1 MKKILFAFAVV
12 VAASLSPGQTNQNE
26 TAPSPE
32 CRKAEQVLRIL
43 EQEWA
48 NAVKRRDV
56 AKIDQIQAE
65 EFVFTDPAG
74 GIWTKAQEIK
84 TVGSGSLVIDSF
96 ELSEL
101 NVRIYGT
108 AAVVTFRVIW
118 NGRSNGVDISG
129 PQRMTD
135 VFVQRDGRWQCVA
148 SQTTRISSPPA
159 DDAR

>member
-1 MKKILFAFAVV
+1 MVV
-12 VAASLSPGQTNQNE
+12 VIAASLSHGQTNQNE
-26 TAPSPE
+26 TAPRPE
-32 CRKAEQVLRIL
+32 CRKAEQALQTL

-48 NAVKRRDV
+48 NAVKHRDV

-65 EFVFTDPAG
+65 EFMFTDPAG
-74 GIWTKAQEIK
+74 RVWTKAQALK
-84 TVGSGSLVIDSF
+84 TVGSGSLIIDSF
-96 ELSEL
+96 ELSDL

-108 AAVVTFRVIW
+108 AAVVTFRVVW

-148 SQTTRISSPPA
+148 SQTTRIPSPPA
-159 DDAR
+159 DEAR